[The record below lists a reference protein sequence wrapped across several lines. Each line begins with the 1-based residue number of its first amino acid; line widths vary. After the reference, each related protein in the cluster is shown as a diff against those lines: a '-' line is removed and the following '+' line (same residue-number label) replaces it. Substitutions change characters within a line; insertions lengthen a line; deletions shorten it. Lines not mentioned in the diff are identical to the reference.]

1 MVAVLLR
8 ESPSARGDGDQRGPW
23 PPGARR
29 LHLPAPPIVAGII
42 AIAVGDDLLIAEPGT
57 ALHGVGLAMV
67 LGGPAL
73 YLLAESLFRL
83 RLTGAANAQRLA
95 VAVILLLL
103 APIGAQ
109 ISALALSATVA
120 TLLSALALWELRSP
134 APGGLTSDVPHPG

>member
-1 MVAVLLR
+1 
-8 ESPSARGDGDQRGPW
+8 
-23 PPGARR
+23 
-29 LHLPAPPIVAGII
+29 
-42 AIAVGDDLLIAEPGT
+42 
-57 ALHGVGLAMV
+57 MV

-73 YLLAESLFRL
+73 YLVAESLFRF
-83 RLTGAANAQRLA
+83 RLTGAANPQRLA

-134 APGGLTSDVPHPG
+134 APGGLMPDVPHPG